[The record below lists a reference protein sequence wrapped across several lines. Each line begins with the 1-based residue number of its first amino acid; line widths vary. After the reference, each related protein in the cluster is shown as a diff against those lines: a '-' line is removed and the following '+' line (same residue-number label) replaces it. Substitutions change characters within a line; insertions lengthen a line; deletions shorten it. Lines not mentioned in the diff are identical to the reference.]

1 MFARGKRVTPNDE
14 EWPNFK
20 RKGKIRLFDG
30 STIVKKKVPQFN
42 VKSRYNSHCCSYRSS
57 YTLNIRVTDRGN
69 PPLSSFG
76 QLQVNVQ
83 DENDN
88 APVFSMSS
96 YRATVKE
103 NTAKGT
109 SFFQVYYISA
119 PFNLNKQH
127 LVDPALVFQLFVRSV
142 F

>member
-1 MFARGKRVTPNDE
+1 MVLETVEKHTY
-14 EWPNFK
+14 K
-20 RKGKIRLFDG
+20 
-30 STIVKKKVPQFN
+30 FN
-42 VKSRYNSHCCSYRSS
+42 VNSRHNIHYCSCRSS

-119 PFNLNKQH
+119 PFNLN
-127 LVDPALVFQLFVRSV
+127 
-142 F
+142 